1 MKKRWMS
8 LVSAAMAAA
17 MILTGCSGSAST
29 QTTAAQTSA
38 AAASETEKEAAAPAE
53 GSWKPTGSVTIYC
66 FSAAGGATDYADRA
80 MAQALGDY
88 WGTSVQVVNQP
99 GGSGGVAAGTVWN
112 NAHDGTSVL
121 GFAEPIFCQR
131 AMGVFPEAPSAWDL
145 MPILNTSAVLSVP
158 ENSPYKTIEDLIAA
172 SKENSINMASGTGG
186 SVWSLKASIFAE
198 AAGITFNRL
207 NYEGSVPSQ
216 TAALSGE
223 VEYVITGLAE
233 QMEYIKSGK
242 LVPLAMIEDTPA
254 EVEGF
259 GTIPAVTD
267 TVPSFADYIQPMQCI
282 GIAIPKDCPEEVRA
296 AYKEAYE
303 AAMASDTMQKAI
315 ADGNFNNIQMS
326 EDEAQALASD
336 LEKVFSWQLYDAEVA
351 PEDPAKFGIER
362 P

>member
-8 LVSAAMAAA
+8 LASAALAAA
-17 MILTGCSGSAST
+17 MIFTGCGSSAPAQNTAEASSK
-29 QTTAAQTSA
+29 A
-38 AAASETEKEAAAPAE
+38 EKEVATPAE

-131 AMGVFPEAPSAWDL
+131 AMGVFSEAPSAWDL

-158 ENSPYKTIEDLIAA
+158 ENSPYQTIEDLIAA
-172 SKENSINMASGTGG
+172 SKDRSINMASGTGG

-223 VEYVITGLAE
+223 VEYVVTGLAE

-242 LVPLAMIEDTPA
+242 LRPLAMIEDTPA

-267 TVPSFADYIQPMQCI
+267 AVPSFADYIQPMQCI
-282 GIAIPKDCPEEVRA
+282 GLAIPNDCPEEVRA
-296 AYKEAYE
+296 AYREAYE
-303 AAMASDTMQKAI
+303 AAMASDTMKKAI
-315 ADGNFNNIQMS
+315 EDGNFNNIQMS
-326 EDEAQALASD
+326 PDEAQELASD
-336 LEKVFSWQLYDAEVA
+336 LEKVFSWQLFDAEVA
-351 PEDPAKFGIER
+351 PEDPSQFGIER